1 MSLGSL
7 HLIISLYFCSQKNE
21 TITVQ
26 KMKRIILKPLTVAL
40 LALVSEASWAKE
52 KIVVWNQPST
62 EQNSEI
68 EGYFS
73 PLLEITRVEFAKDE
87 TRVMLHIADRPSN
100 WVKISSASY
109 LRADGKQY
117 ALKSLDGMELDKETY
132 LTDSGR
138 VDVVLHFEPLPQKT
152 KRFDFTEGDF
162 QGAWQLLGI
171 EQPSTRA
178 SQLFPSNWRN
188 TQTGNWDISF
198 FDECAIYDCKF
209 WNYKQKQQKGDT
221 YLIILENS
229 GKEIVVNV
237 DKNKAG
243 KRFITIDGKK
253 GEYDFISSITLPD
266 YPQKDTSTS
275 FKDSNYKTDTVTF
288 IGWLKNMPLGM
299 MMRGDEFD
307 ASVYDNIFTGEG
319 NETYAKMDSLG
330 RFEMKIPILNS
341 AEVFTDWNRIYVRT
355 MFEPGETYFMLYDFK
370 GGHKMFMGKNCRL
383 QNEILAHP
391 IEWVGV
397 HAEERG
403 MEREAA
409 LKFFEDAKADKADAM
424 NNLQKVIAEHPN
436 ISDRYIKYLQG
447 NYNAEEVA
455 ALMQGRFSMKNWNVP
470 AEILD
475 HVNKLGWQQA
485 AKPYTLYREFKTFKC
500 DYIEQLVA
508 DRYYV
513 PIDGGHIIPSENLYA
528 TLLRKYKDAGKLQ
541 ISDEDLALIER
552 YGKDDG
558 RYAYIGLEDSVE
570 LNKAF
575 SDFYNQDYVKQV
587 TAITEREDVHQ
598 ILMDEYSMFGVYRLE
613 SILDSIGCDQD
624 LRDIILTNEF
634 YNELDN
640 RREPLSERMMQYF
653 DENVKMPAAK
663 AFLKD
668 KQEKYLAI
676 QRRDIS
682 KSPSLKSAE
691 DVANMSD
698 GEKILRKLIE
708 PYKGKL
714 ILMDIWGTWCGP
726 CKEALSHSQE
736 EYDRLKDFDLV
747 YLYLA
752 NRSSDETWQNVIK
765 QYEVLGDNVVHYNL
779 PEAQQ
784 NAIEKFVKIHGY
796 PTFKLIDREGNLL
809 DVNADPRDLEGLARL
824 LKQMQ

>member
-1 MSLGSL
+1 
-7 HLIISLYFCSQKNE
+7 
-21 TITVQ
+21 
-26 KMKRIILKPLTVAL
+26 MKRIIIKPLTVAL
-40 LALVSEASWAKE
+40 LACISVAGWAKE

-87 TRVMLHIADRPSN
+87 TRVFMHIADRPSN

-109 LRADGKQY
+109 LRADGKMY
-117 ALKSLDGMELDKETY
+117 ALKSLDGMQLDQETY
-132 LTDSGR
+132 LTEHGYE
-138 VDVVLHFEPLPQKT
+138 DVVMHFEPLPANTQ
-152 KRFDFTEGDF
+152 RFDFTEGDF
-162 QGAWQLLGI
+162 QGAWQLLGV

-188 TQTGNWDISF
+188 TQTGDWDISF

-209 WNYKQKQQKGDT
+209 WNYKQKQQKGDKYT
-221 YLIILENS
+221 FVLEND

-253 GEYDFISSITLPD
+253 GEYNFISSITLPD

-275 FKDSNYKTDTVTF
+275 FKDSHYKTDTVTF
-288 IGWLKNMPLGM
+288 VGWLKDMPKMENYAYEVSLY
-299 MMRGDEFD
+299 D
-307 ASVYDNIFTGEG
+307 AIFG
-319 NETYAKMDSLG
+319 NDRETEVSSKVDALG
-330 RFEMKIPILNS
+330 RFEMKVPILNT
-341 AEVFTDWNRIYVRT
+341 AEAFIDWERTYIRT
-355 MFEPGETYFMLYDFK
+355 MFEPGETYFLLYDFK

-391 IEWVGV
+391 IAWVGI
-397 HAEERG
+397 HAESRN

-424 NNLQKVIAEHPN
+424 NELQKVIAEHPK
-436 ISDRYIKYLQG
+436 ISDRYINYLTG
-447 NYNAEEVA
+447 NYNAQECA
-455 ALMQGRFSMKNWNVP
+455 SLMQGRFSMKNWEVP
-470 AEILD
+470 SEILD
-475 HVNKLGWQQA
+475 YAHQYWQQLPQ
-485 AKPYTLYREFKTFKC
+485 PYTIYREFSMFER
-500 DYIEQLVA
+500 DYVNQLVA
-508 DRYYV
+508 DRFYV
-513 PIDGGHIIPSENLYA
+513 PIGGGHIIPSENLYA
-528 TLLRKYKDAGKLQ
+528 PVLRKYRDAGKLQ
-541 ISDEDLALIER
+541 ISDEELALIER
-552 YGKDDG
+552 FGNDRG
-558 RYAYIGLEDSVE
+558 MYAYIGLEDSAEV
-570 LNKAF
+570 NKAF
-575 SDFYNQDYVKQV
+575 NDFYNQEYVRQV
-587 TAITEREDVHQ
+587 MDITGREDVMK
-598 ILMDEYSMFGVYRLE
+598 ILEDEANLFGVYRLE
-613 SILDSIGCDQD
+613 IILDSLGCSQD
-624 LRDIILTNEF
+624 LRDIIITNELF
-634 YNELDN
+634 GQLDN
-640 RREPLSERMMQYF
+640 YRQPLSDNVMNYLE
-653 DENVKMPAAK
+653 ENVKLPAAK

-708 PYKGKL
+708 PYKGKI

-736 EYDRLKDFDLV
+736 EYERLKEFDLV

-752 NRSSDETWQNVIK
+752 NNSSDEAWQNVIK
-765 QYEVLGDNVVHYNL
+765 QYDVLGDNVVHYNL
-779 PEAQQ
+779 PSDQQ
-784 NAIEKFVKIHGY
+784 QAIEHFVKITGY

-809 DVNADPRDLEGLARL
+809 DVNADPRDLEALARL

>member
-1 MSLGSL
+1 
-7 HLIISLYFCSQKNE
+7 
-21 TITVQ
+21 
-26 KMKRIILKPLTVAL
+26 MKKVILKPLMVAL
-40 LALVSEASWAKE
+40 LACVSVAGWAKD
-52 KIVVWNQPST
+52 VVWDQPST
-62 EQNSEI
+62 EVNREI
-68 EGYFS
+68 EGFFS

-87 TRVMLHIADRPSN
+87 TRVFMHIADRPEN
-100 WVKISSASY
+100 WVRISSASY

-117 ALKSLDGMELDKETY
+117 ALKSLDGMQLDQETY
-132 LTDSGR
+132 LTDHGR

-162 QGAWQLLGI
+162 QGAWQLLGV

-188 TQTGNWDISF
+188 TQTGDWDISF

-209 WNYKQKQQKGDT
+209 WNYKQKEQKGDKYT
-221 YLIILENS
+221 FVLENG

-243 KRFITIDGKK
+243 KRIMTIDGRK
-253 GEYDFISSITLPD
+253 GEYNFISSITLPD

-275 FKDSNYKTDTVTF
+275 FKDTGYKTDTVTF
-288 IGWLKNMPLGM
+288 IGWLKDMPLNM
-299 MMRGDEFD
+299 LMRGDEFD
-307 ASVYDNIFTGEG
+307 ASVCDDFFTGDQS
-319 NETYAKMDSLG
+319 ETYAKMDSLG
-330 RFEMKIPILNS
+330 RFEMKIPVLNS
-341 AEVFTDWNRIYVRT
+341 AEVFTDWNRTFIRT
-355 MFEPGETYFMLYDFK
+355 MFEPGETYLLLYDFK

-391 IEWVGV
+391 IEWVGN
-397 HAEERG
+397 HPEERG
-403 MEREAA
+403 LDREAA
-409 LKFFEDAKADKADAM
+409 LKFFEDTKADKADAM
-424 NNLQKVIAEHPN
+424 NILQQVVEEHPN
-436 ISDRYIKYLQG
+436 ISERYIKYLTG
-447 NYNAEEVA
+447 SYNACECA
-455 ALMQGRFSMKNWNVP
+455 ALMQGRFSMKNWSVP
-470 AEILD
+470 SEILD
-475 HVNKLGWQQA
+475 YVNQVGWQQA
-485 AKPYTLYREFKTFKC
+485 AKPYTLYREFRTFKR
-500 DYIEQLVA
+500 DYIDQLVM
-508 DRYYV
+508 DRYSV
-513 PIDGGHIIPSENLYA
+513 PVDGGYISFSTTVYPYILK
-528 TLLRKYKDAGKLQ
+528 KYKDAGKLQ
-541 ISDEDLALIER
+541 ISDEELEIV
-552 YGKDDG
+552 K
-558 RYAYIGLEDSVE
+558 RYAEGCKKFCTIIDKDEEMQKASDEFYSSE
-570 LNKAF
+570 LA
-575 SDFYNQDYVKQV
+575 KQFG
-587 TAITEREDVHQ
+587 AIHDREDVQ
-598 ILMDEYSMFGVYRLE
+598 KIIDDEMPLFEVYKTV

-624 LRDIILTNEF
+624 MRDILITSELFEILDHE
-634 YNELDN
+634 
-640 RREPLSERMMQYF
+640 RQPLSDNLMNYLE
-653 DENVKMPAAK
+653 ENVKMPAAK

-676 QRRDIS
+676 SRRDIS
-682 KSPSLKSAE
+682 KSPSLKSPE

-708 PYKGKL
+708 PYKGKI

-736 EYDRLKDFDLV
+736 EYERLKDFDLV

-752 NRSSDETWQNVIK
+752 NRSPEETWQNVIK

-784 NAIEKFVKIHGY
+784 SAIEKFVKITGY

>member
-1 MSLGSL
+1 
-7 HLIISLYFCSQKNE
+7 
-21 TITVQ
+21 
-26 KMKRIILKPLTVAL
+26 MKRIIIKPLTVAL
-40 LALVSEASWAKE
+40 LACISVAGWAKE

-87 TRVMLHIADRPSN
+87 TRVFMHIADRPSN

-109 LRADGKQY
+109 LRADGKMY
-117 ALKSLDGMELDKETY
+117 ALKSLDGMQLDQETY
-132 LTDSGR
+132 LTEHGYA
-138 VDVVLHFEPLPQKT
+138 DVVMHFEPLPTNTQ
-152 KRFDFTEGDF
+152 RFDFTEGDF
-162 QGAWQLLGI
+162 QGAWQLLGV

-188 TQTGNWDISF
+188 TETGDWDISF
-198 FDECAIYDCKF
+198 YDECAIYDCQF
-209 WNYKQKQQKGDT
+209 WNYKQKQQKGDKYT
-221 YLIILENS
+221 FVLEND

-243 KRFITIDGKK
+243 KRFITIDGNKS
-253 GEYDFISSITLPD
+253 EYSFISSITLPD

-275 FKDSNYKTDTVTF
+275 FKDTGYKTDTVTF
-288 IGWLKNMPLGM
+288 IGWLKDMPKMENYAYEVSLY
-299 MMRGDEFD
+299 D
-307 ASVYDNIFTGEG
+307 AIFG
-319 NETYAKMDSLG
+319 NDRETEVSSKVDALG
-330 RFEMKIPILNS
+330 RFEMKVPILNT
-341 AEVFTDWNRIYVRT
+341 AEAFIDWERTYIRT
-355 MFEPGETYFMLYDFK
+355 MFEPGETYFLLYDFK

-391 IEWVGV
+391 IAWVGI
-397 HAEERG
+397 HAESRN

-424 NNLQKVIAEHPN
+424 NELQKVIAEHPK
-436 ISDRYIKYLQG
+436 ISDRYINYLTG
-447 NYNAEEVA
+447 NYNAQECA
-455 ALMQGRFSMKNWNVP
+455 SLMQGRFSMKNWEVP
-470 AEILD
+470 SEILD
-475 HVNKLGWQQA
+475 YAHQYWQQLPQ
-485 AKPYTLYREFKTFKC
+485 PYTIYREFSMFER
-500 DYIEQLVA
+500 DYVNQLVA
-508 DRYYV
+508 DRFYV
-513 PIDGGHIIPSENLYA
+513 PIGGGHIIPSENLYA
-528 TLLRKYKDAGKLQ
+528 PVLRKYRDAGKLQ
-541 ISDEDLALIER
+541 ISDEELALIER
-552 YGKDDG
+552 FGNDRG
-558 RYAYIGLEDSVE
+558 MYAYIGLEDSAEV
-570 LNKAF
+570 NKAF
-575 SDFYNQDYVKQV
+575 NDFYNQEYVRQV
-587 TAITEREDVHQ
+587 MDITGREDVMK
-598 ILMDEYSMFGVYRLE
+598 ILEDEANLFGVYRLE
-613 SILDSIGCDQD
+613 IILDSLGCSQD
-624 LRDIILTNEF
+624 LRDIIITNELF
-634 YNELDN
+634 GQLDN
-640 RREPLSERMMQYF
+640 YRQPLSDNVMNYLE
-653 DENVKMPAAK
+653 ENVKLPAAK

-736 EYDRLKDFDLV
+736 EYERLKEFDLV

-752 NRSSDETWQNVIK
+752 NNSSDEAWQNVIK
-765 QYEVLGDNVVHYNL
+765 QYDVLGDNVVHYNL

-784 NAIEKFVKIHGY
+784 SAIEKFVKITGY

-809 DVNADPRDLEGLARL
+809 DVNADPRDLEALARL